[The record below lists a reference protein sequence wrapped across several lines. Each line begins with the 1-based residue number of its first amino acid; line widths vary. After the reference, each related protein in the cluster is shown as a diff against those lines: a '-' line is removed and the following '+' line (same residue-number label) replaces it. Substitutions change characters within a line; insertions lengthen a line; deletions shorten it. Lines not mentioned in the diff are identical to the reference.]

1 MKIVSLIAA
10 GLMALSAPAAFAQ
23 TPEEL
28 PEADLGT
35 ITVTSDGRSERTV
48 IDDFVADITAIH
60 ERNGQV
66 ATFDERI
73 CPAVINLPPAQAQ
86 IINDRIA
93 RAALIAGLQVGRP
106 GCEGNVLVIFTE
118 DSDRLVPAMVSR
130 YGRVFRWH
138 VSDQERGRQLLDEF
152 SREGRTVRWW
162 HLTERDTL
170 GHDGGSRLRA
180 AYETDIYRVIQVVD
194 IRRAGRVNLTALG
207 DYLAMTALTRM
218 SPDADLHN
226 LDSVLNLFTPGET
239 PEGQA
244 PTAMTDW
251 DQAYLEAVYA
261 ARGDTRSQFLAQHD
275 IAQRMERRINQ
286 RRDGRSIR

>member
-1 MKIVSLIAA
+1 MKIMSLIAA
-10 GLMALSAPAAFAQ
+10 GLMAVSTPAFAQ
-23 TPEEL
+23 DAEDL

-35 ITVTSDGRSERTV
+35 ITVDGRSERTI
-48 IDDFVADITAIH
+48 IDDFVADITTIH

-73 CPAVINLPPAQAQ
+73 CPAVINLPAAQAQ
-86 IINDRIA
+86 VINDRIA
-93 RAALIAGLQVGRP
+93 RAALISGLQVGRP

-118 DSDRLVPAMVSR
+118 DSDRFVPALMSR

-138 VSDQERGRQLLDEF
+138 VSDQERGQQLLDEF
-152 SREGRTVRWW
+152 ARDGRTVRWW
-162 HLTERDTL
+162 HLTERDTM

-180 AYETDIYRVIQVVD
+180 AYETDIYRVILVVD
-194 IRRAGRVNLTALG
+194 TKRAGRVTLAALG

-218 SPDADLHN
+218 SPDADLEG
-226 LDSVLNLFTPGET
+226 LDSVLNLFTPGQT
-239 PEGQA
+239 PDGQA
-244 PTAMTDW
+244 PLQMTDW

-261 ARGDTRSQFLAQHD
+261 ARGDTRSQFLAQND

>member
-1 MKIVSLIAA
+1 MKITSLIAA
-10 GLMALSAPAAFAQ
+10 GLMAVSAPAFAQ
-23 TPEEL
+23 DAEGL

-35 ITVTSDGRSERTV
+35 IVVDGRSEREV
-48 IDDFVADITAIH
+48 IDDFVSDITSLH

-73 CPAVINLPPAQAQ
+73 CPAVINLPAAQAQ
-86 IINDRIA
+86 VINDRIA

-118 DSDRLVPAMVSR
+118 DSDTLVPAMMSR

-138 VSDQERGRQLLDEF
+138 VSDQEEGQRLLNEF
-152 SREGRTVRWW
+152 AREGRTVRWW

-180 AYETDIYRVIQVVD
+180 AYETDIYRTILVVD
-194 IRRAGRVNLTALG
+194 IKRTGPVTLAALG

-218 SPDADLHN
+218 SPDADLEG
-226 LDSVLNLFTPGET
+226 LDSVLNLFTPGQT
-239 PEGQA
+239 PDGRA
-244 PTAMTDW
+244 PAQMTEW

-261 ARGDTRSQFLAQHD
+261 ARGDTRSQFLARND
-275 IAQRMERRINQ
+275 IAQRMQRRINQ

>member
-1 MKIVSLIAA
+1 MKIATFIAA
-10 GLMALSAPAAFAQ
+10 GLLALQASTALAQ

-28 PEADLGT
+28 PETDLGT
-35 ITVTSDGRSERTV
+35 ITVDGRSERSV
-48 IDDFVADITAIH
+48 IDDFVADITALH

-73 CPAVINLPPAQAQ
+73 CPAVINLPAAQAQ
-86 IINDRIA
+86 VINDRIA

-106 GCEGNVLVIFTE
+106 GCEGNVLVIFTN
-118 DSDRLVPAMVSR
+118 DSDRLVPAMMSR

-138 VSDQERGRQLLDEF
+138 VSDQEQGRRLLDEF
-152 SREGRTVRWW
+152 ARPGRTVRWW

-180 AYETDIYRVIQVVD
+180 AYETDIYRTILVVD
-194 IRRAGRVNLTALG
+194 IQRVGRVNLTALG
-207 DYLAMTALTRM
+207 DYLGMTALTRM
-218 SPDADLHN
+218 SPDADLAG
-226 LDSVLNLFTPGET
+226 LDSVLNIFTPGQT
-239 PEGQA
+239 PDGRA
-244 PTAMTDW
+244 PASMTEW

-286 RRDGRSIR
+286 RRDSRSIR